1 MEEASAKEGYLYGI
15 LTTIGL
21 LVIGYVTNSLIGHLI
36 NSRLLWPG
44 NLYFI
49 LVIMV
54 LGMTIG
60 LISNG
65 KLIKRISSVAFQVP
79 SISVLIV
86 FGGVLFVKPEGF
98 DNEFLQVLFTMP
110 VLLLSIYIYFTISL
124 GLISKLRNLKQ
135 TWAELSVLI
144 TLLLFVF
151 VTIVGVR
158 DYYVLDMKVGTD
170 RAIFEAQNKEGRY
183 FRLPFA
189 VKVLNSIPVNVQ
201 PDSVEQL
208 DVRVYTTVSKF
219 EDITLSTL
227 KSHKLKGWKIYL
239 NTHQK
244 TQEISSGVVDLR
256 LVFDRWFE
264 LKYISLILLL
274 VSLFLKMKY

>member
-1 MEEASAKEGYLYGI
+1 MEEASTKEGYLYGT

-21 LVIGYVTNSLIGHLI
+21 LVIGYAINSLIGHLV

-86 FGGVLFVKPEGF
+86 FGGVLFVNPEGF
-98 DNEFLQVLFTMP
+98 DSGFLQVLFTMP
-110 VLLLSIYIYFTISL
+110 ALLLSIYIYFTFGL
-124 GLISKLRNLKQ
+124 GLITKLRTLKQ
-135 TWAELSVLI
+135 NWAGLSVLI
-144 TLLLFVF
+144 SLLLFVF
-151 VTIVGVR
+151 VTIVGAQ

-189 VKVLNSIPVNVQ
+189 VKVLGSIPVNVQ
-201 PDSVEQL
+201 PGSVEQL
-208 DVRVYTTVSKF
+208 DARVYTTVSKF
-219 EDITLSTL
+219 EDITLGKL

-244 TQEISSGVVDLR
+244 IQEISSGIVDLR
-256 LVFDRWFE
+256 LVFDRWLE
-264 LKYISLILLL
+264 LKYVSLILLL